1 MACLCGDS
9 CCPWCGPAQG
19 NYQCPICDE
28 WFSEG
33 CEHFNQETGAIKL
46 EFRKAALEA
55 IETKRNSW
63 SEIYQNYPEMQE
75 FDDFISDIQE
85 EENDYPEF

>member
-1 MACLCGDS
+1 MACFCRNSSCPSCRMSLGD
-9 CCPWCGPAQG
+9 
-19 NYQCPICDE
+19 YQCMICDK

-55 IETKRNSW
+55 IENKRSSW
-63 SEIYQNYPEMQE
+63 SEMYKNYPEMQE
-75 FDDFISDIQE
+75 YDEFISDIQE